1 MATPAIPPAQG
12 TTIVIPP
19 GMTASQYFEKLIAEQ
34 NKAASIQPPSSSI
47 LVTSVVSA
55 AAPPKP
61 DIPIPIPPQSLVQ
74 AVSPSQDVVPP
85 AAAPPTAAT
94 APPAVPAASAPP
106 TSFDRL
112 VKDLEELTPPERLFA
127 GMSCELLQR
136 HLLHLYHEVKRLGQE
151 NVLLLKAKT
160 DLEAYNLDLQTKLL
174 QLYKDSTGIE
184 RRAAEIDANWSA
196 KKRKECE
203 AGTAPPAKQ

>member
-1 MATPAIPPAQG
+1 MATPAGVPPAQG

-47 LVTSVVSA
+47 LVTAVVTPPA
-55 AAPPKP
+55 PKP

-74 AVSPSQDVVPP
+74 AVPPSQDVVPS
-85 AAAPPTAAT
+85 AAPPTAAT
-94 APPAVPAASAPP
+94 APPAVPPASAPP

-112 VKDLEELTPPERLFA
+112 VKDLEELTPPERLFS

-203 AGTAPPAKQ
+203 ANQKQ

>member
-74 AVSPSQDVVPP
+74 EVTSVVATMPP
-85 AAAPPTAAT
+85 PAAPPTAT
-94 APPAVPAASAPP
+94 APPAVPPASAPP

-112 VKDLEELTPPERLFA
+112 VKDLEELTPPERLFS

-203 AGTAPPAKQ
+203 ANQKQ